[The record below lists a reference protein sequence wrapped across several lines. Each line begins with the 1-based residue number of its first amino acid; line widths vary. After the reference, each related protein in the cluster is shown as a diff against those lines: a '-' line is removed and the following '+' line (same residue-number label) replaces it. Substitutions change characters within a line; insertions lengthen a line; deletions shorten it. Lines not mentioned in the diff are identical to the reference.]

1 MDIVFVFCE
10 YWETKHFLFPR
21 IMINTFLIFICC
33 IILLVFIPSTRCMD
47 VVLYP
52 QLDEGLTELPQDLG
66 LLPPD
71 ELKLPGIFIIN
82 NIRIELGASHFSTR

>member
-1 MDIVFVFCE
+1 
-10 YWETKHFLFPR
+10 
-21 IMINTFLIFICC
+21 
-33 IILLVFIPSTRCMD
+33 MD

-71 ELKLPGIFIIN
+71 ELKLPGI
-82 NIRIELGASHFSTR
+82 LQ